1 MAAKTN
7 LGRRIVAA
15 GILGLSVTLGMGVGV
30 GAGTG
35 TAHAARWCGGPH
47 GFRYRCGVVNGT
59 TMAPAS
65 HKWTGP
71 ITNPDGRPVVRVVAS
86 ATADGAAVVQPF
98 SHRWR

>member
-1 MAAKTN
+1 MAGKTN
-7 LGRRIVAA
+7 LRRRIVAA

-71 ITNPDGRPVVRVVAS
+71 ITTPDGRPVPVAS
-86 ATADGAAVVQPF
+86 ATADGTGTGVQPF

>member
-15 GILGLSVTLGMGVGV
+15 GILGLSVTLGMGA
-30 GAGTG
+30 AGH
-35 TAHAARWCGGPH
+35 AHAAG
-47 GFRYRCGVVNGT
+47 
-59 TMAPAS
+59 APPTPQPLNHHWKMVGLSADG